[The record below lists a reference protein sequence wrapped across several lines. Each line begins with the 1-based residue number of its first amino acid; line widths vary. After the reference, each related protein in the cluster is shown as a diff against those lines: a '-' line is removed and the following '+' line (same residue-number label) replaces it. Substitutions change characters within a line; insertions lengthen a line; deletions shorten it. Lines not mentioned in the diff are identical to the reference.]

1 MTKDKAKDLLDQ
13 KIQAAT
19 PVFIPEEEA
28 KTPMEASIQSIKTE
42 AEMIDQHFRDRR
54 ERKRGYFIAR
64 DKKGFWRLD
73 KLLNGL
79 NPGVFVIAAPPS
91 AGKTTFIKQMADHVA
106 EFNEDVPILFFSYEQ
121 SGQELRDKSMARMSR
136 QDNQLIR
143 EGKEDKTKYSTAGI
157 EYQKIGKNMKIIESD
172 YSHDIEVIRYAAE
185 WEMNEKNDKRAGKP
199 PVIFID
205 YLQLVQVKNQ
215 DFRDKRQDV
224 DYLLGELRRMA
235 RTLGT
240 PIVALS
246 SMPRAAYEEVSMG
259 GFKESGGIEY
269 ATDVAAIMNIIDEN
283 DEGAWRTIDL
293 VILKHRNGQRRK
305 IQFQYEPSFDTF
317 KEESDEALKYIDTF
331 KNKAKKRR

>member
-1 MTKDKAKDLLDQ
+1 MTKDKAKDLLNQ

-19 PVFIPEEEA
+19 PVIIPEEPA
-28 KTPMEASIQSIKTE
+28 TNAMEASIQSIKTE
-42 AEMIDQHFRDRR
+42 AEMIEQHFRDRR

-64 DKKGFWRLD
+64 DKKGFPRLD

-91 AGKTTFIKQMADHVA
+91 AGKTTFIKQMADHIA
-106 EFNEDVPILFFSYEQ
+106 EFNEDVPVLFFSYEQ

-143 EGKEDKTKYSTAGI
+143 EGKENKDKYSAAVI

-172 YSHDIEVIRYAAE
+172 YSHDIKVIRYAAE
-185 WEMNEKNDKRAGKP
+185 WEMNRTRKA

-240 PIVALS
+240 PIVAIS
-246 SMPRAAYEEVSMG
+246 SMPRSAYEEVSMG

-269 ATDVAAIMNIIDEN
+269 ATDVAAIMNITDE
-283 DEGAWRTIDL
+283 DIKGAWRTIDL

-305 IQFQYEPSFDTF
+305 IQLQYEPSFDTF
-317 KEESDEALKYIDTF
+317 KEESDEPLKYIDTF
-331 KNKAKKRR
+331 KNKAKRKP

>member
-1 MTKDKAKDLLDQ
+1 MTKDKAKDLLNQ

-19 PVFIPEEEA
+19 PVIIPEEPA
-28 KTPMEASIQSIKTE
+28 TNAMEASIQSIKTE
-42 AEMIDQHFRDRR
+42 AEMIEQHFRDRR

-64 DKKGFWRLD
+64 DKKGFPRLD

-106 EFNEDVPILFFSYEQ
+106 EFNEDVPVLFFSYEQ

-143 EGKEDKTKYSTAGI
+143 EGKENKDKYSAAVI

-172 YSHDIEVIRYAAE
+172 YSHDIKVIRYAAE
-185 WEMNEKNDKRAGKP
+185 WEMNRTRKA

-205 YLQLVQVKNQ
+205 YLQCVPVHDQGFK
-215 DFRDKRQDV
+215 DKRHDV
-224 DYLLGELRRMA
+224 DFLMSELRRMA
-235 RTLGT
+235 RDIGT
-240 PIVALS
+240 PIIAIS
-246 SMPRAAYEEVSMG
+246 SMPRSAYEEVTMG

-269 ATDVAAIMNIIDEN
+269 GTDVAAIMSVKKEEEAGDK
-283 DEGAWRTIDL
+283 RRIDL
-293 VILKHRNGQRRK
+293 VILKHRGGRRWK
-305 IQFQYEPSFDTF
+305 IPYQYEMPFDSF
-317 KEESDEALKYIDTF
+317 KEIDEGESVNYLDALR
-331 KNKAKKRR
+331 KN